1 MKLLDIINLDT
12 TICLTTEKYLNE
24 ELSIKEY
31 NSYLTSL
38 ELLVEQ
44 DRGGLAEKFL
54 SPLST
59 ALQKIT
65 SSLKNLS
72 GRLVIRIVNLVNRIL
87 KAVIRFK
94 EKHPRIFKF
103 VVAFAVV
110 IFVVMF
116 MGTVSAYAQDPGGF
130 LKGSGYS
137 TTALEAMIGLVDQ
150 MAAQGVFEAQ
160 GELFTSVEEAK
171 FLLGDLKDGVLDSGD
186 ISQSA
191 QDIARQAE
199 HFFKDLIEKADLSND
214 NPSDTAKKAMSTLHN
229 AIQQGQAYFEKGIK
243 GIQGLAVDSS
253 GKLYRPG

>member
-24 ELSIKEY
+24 EISIKEY

-72 GRLVIRIVNLVNRIL
+72 EGLIIRIVNLVNRIL

-116 MGTVSAYAQDPGGF
+116 MGTVSAYAQDPDGF
-130 LKGSGYS
+130 QYS
-137 TTALEAMIGLVDQ
+137 STALDAMIGLVDQ
-150 MAAQGVFEAQ
+150 MAAQGVFAAQ
-160 GELFTSVEEAK
+160 GELATSVDEAK
-171 FLLGDLKDGVLDSGD
+171 FLLGDLKDGVIDSGD
-186 ISQSA
+186 IGQSA
-191 QDIARQAE
+191 WNIARQAE
-199 HFFKDLIEKADLSND
+199 YFFLDLLDKADIAND
-214 NPSDTAKKAMSTLHN
+214 SSSDAANRAMSTLQK
-229 AIQQGQAYFEKGIK
+229 ALETGQAYFEKGIK
-243 GIQGLAVDSS
+243 GIQGFAVDSS